1 MNDIKPARLSANTK
15 VAKHTHL
22 IQVAEL
28 RFALGVQDL
37 HLKKDIILILGGTSF
52 QAVFTPGLYKMGYSE
67 EIP

>member
-1 MNDIKPARLSANTK
+1 MNNIKTTWLNANTE
-15 VAKHTHL
+15 VRKHTHL

-28 RFALGVQDL
+28 RLALGVQDL

-52 QAVFTPGLYKMGYSE
+52 QAVFTPGLYEMGYGE